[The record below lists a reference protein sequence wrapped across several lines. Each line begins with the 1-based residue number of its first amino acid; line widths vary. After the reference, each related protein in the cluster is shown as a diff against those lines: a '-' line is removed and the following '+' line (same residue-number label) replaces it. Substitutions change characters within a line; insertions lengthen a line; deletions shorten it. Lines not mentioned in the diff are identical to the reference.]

1 MNAAYE
7 VLCSVLSKKKADI
20 SVTFSDIPEINSE
33 LSEIIERI
41 RSAVADESLDDYMC
55 IEKIVET
62 FEEYGISCGSRHD

>member
-7 VLCSVLSKKKADI
+7 VLCSILSKKKTDI

-41 RSAVADESLDDYMC
+41 RSAVADEALDDYMC
-55 IEKIVET
+55 IDKIVEI
-62 FEEYGISCGSRHD
+62 FEEYGISCGIRHD